1 MVELASLT
9 PPASSLMNYFTADV
23 ATRAVGSIFCV
34 KWWGFPLLF
43 PLADW
48 FLWGVLLMKFSLLL
62 HGLPNLQQA
71 ATPSWFLRV
80 NDERMAG
87 DL

>member
-1 MVELASLT
+1 MFSENTVPPGVSCKPLGEKVMVELASLT
-9 PPASSLMNYFTADV
+9 PPAFSLMNYFTADV

-62 HGLPNLQQA
+62 HGLPNLQ
-71 ATPSWFLRV
+71 
-80 NDERMAG
+80 
-87 DL
+87 